1 MLVHCQAG
9 ISRSASIVISY
20 LMERFSM
27 SYDEARKYLKARR
40 PQIDPNDGFVKQLKS
55 YEEILKVKRDC
66 LKKSMM

>member
-1 MLVHCQAG
+1 
-9 ISRSASIVISY
+9 
-20 LMERFSM
+20 M